1 MGFEPT
7 NEGFADLAIGPLWYR
22 ADKIVKYQHSYSN
35 RFLVERKGRFKLDTL
50 NVRIRLMNPLKFFIQ
65 IYGCQANKS
74 DAERLT
80 AMYIDNGYIEAENW
94 QDCDELIL
102 VTCSVRERAEDRVRA
117 FLLKVMSYY
126 QEEEKKAPKV
136 VFSGCMLHHGVE
148 RLRQMLPMIDEFMPT
163 NKMAFAKRAVRKDK
177 KHAFVPISTGCN
189 SFCTYC
195 IVPFARG
202 REASRSFEDIMEEVQ
217 ELVKEGYSEITLI
230 GQNVNSWG
238 LEKLGISARKMMLH
252 GDLKRE
258 DLPSNQSQ
266 YLSVKGTPPFVKLLQ
281 AISQFETIKTIRF
294 LSSNPWDFHDE
305 LIDEIAHNPK
315 IDRFIH
321 LPVQSGSNSVLHRM
335 NRGYTREDYLLV
347 VKKLR
352 QKIKDLVLGTDII
365 VGFPGETNE
374 EFNDTVALAK
384 EVGWHVGFVNI
395 YSPRPGTVANK
406 LYKDDVPYKVK
417 KERWDI
423 LDEIINK
430 KHLKERPRVV

>member
-1 MGFEPT
+1 M
-7 NEGFADLAIGPLWYR
+7 NY
-22 ADKIVKYQHSYSN
+22 KYQYSYSN
-35 RFLVERKGRFKLDTL
+35 RFLVERKGRFELEAL
-50 NVRIRLMNPLKFFIQ
+50 NAKIPVMSSLKFFIQ

-74 DAERLT
+74 DAERL
-80 AMYIDNGYIEAENW
+80 AALYVDKGYVEAENW

-102 VTCSVRERAEDRVRA
+102 VTCSIRERAEDRVRA
-117 FLLKVMSYY
+117 FLRKVMDYY
-126 QEEEKKAPKV
+126 QEAEQTPPKV
-136 VFSGCMLHHGVE
+136 IFSGCMLHHGVE
-148 RLRQMLPMIDEFMPT
+148 RLRRMLPMIDEFVPT
-163 NKMAFAKRAVRKDK
+163 NKMAFAKKAIRKDK

-202 REASRSFEDIMEEVQ
+202 REASRSFEDIMEEVG
-217 ELVKEGYSEITLI
+217 ELIKDGYSEITLI

-258 DLPSNQSQ
+258 NLPNNQSQ
-266 YLSVKGTPPFVKLLQ
+266 YLSVAGTPPFVKLLQ

-305 LIDEIAHNPK
+305 LIDEIARNPK

-347 VKKLR
+347 VQKLR
-352 QKIKDLVLGTDII
+352 QKVKDLVLGTDII
-365 VGFPGETNE
+365 VGFPGETDD
-374 EFNDTVALAK
+374 EFQDTVKLAK

-395 YSPRPGTVANK
+395 YSPRPGTMSEK
-406 LYKDDVPYKVK
+406 LYKDDVPYQVK
-417 KERWDI
+417 KARWDI

-430 KHLKERPRVV
+430 KHLGERPKVV

>member
-1 MGFEPT
+1 
-7 NEGFADLAIGPLWYR
+7 
-22 ADKIVKYQHSYSN
+22 
-35 RFLVERKGRFKLDTL
+35 
-50 NVRIRLMNPLKFFIQ
+50 MNSLKFFIQ

-80 AMYIDNGYIEAENW
+80 ALYVDKGYVEAEDL
-94 QDCDELIL
+94 QHCDELIL
-102 VTCSVRERAEDRVRA
+102 VTCSIRERAEDRVRA

-126 QEEEKKAPKV
+126 QEEEKKPPKV

-148 RLRQMLPMIDEFMPT
+148 RLRQMLPMVDEFMPT

-202 REASRSFEDIMEEVQ
+202 REASRSFEDIMEEI
-217 ELVKEGYSEITLI
+217 EGLVKDGYSEITLI

-266 YLSVKGTPPFVKLLQ
+266 YLNVEGTPPFVKLLQ
-281 AISQFETIKTIRF
+281 AISQFKTIKTIRF

-305 LIDEIAHNPK
+305 LIDEIARNPK
-315 IDRFIH
+315 IDRLNH
-321 LPVQSGSNSVLHRM
+321 LPVQ
-335 NRGYTREDYLLV
+335 
-347 VKKLR
+347 
-352 QKIKDLVLGTDII
+352 
-365 VGFPGETNE
+365 
-374 EFNDTVALAK
+374 
-384 EVGWHVGFVNI
+384 
-395 YSPRPGTVANK
+395 
-406 LYKDDVPYKVK
+406 
-417 KERWDI
+417 
-423 LDEIINK
+423 
-430 KHLKERPRVV
+430 

>member
-1 MGFEPT
+1 M
-7 NEGFADLAIGPLWYR
+7 NA
-22 ADKIVKYQHSYSN
+22 KIPVMSS
-35 RFLVERKGRFKLDTL
+35 
-50 NVRIRLMNPLKFFIQ
+50 LKFFIQ

-74 DAERLT
+74 DAERL
-80 AMYIDNGYIEAENW
+80 AALYVDKGYVEAENW

-102 VTCSVRERAEDRVRA
+102 VTCSIRERAEDRVRA
-117 FLLKVMSYY
+117 FLRKVMDYY
-126 QEEEKKAPKV
+126 QEAEKTPPKV
-136 VFSGCMLHHGVE
+136 IFSGCMLHHGVE
-148 RLRQMLPMIDEFMPT
+148 RLRRMLPMIDEFVPT
-163 NKMAFAKRAVRKDK
+163 NKMAFAKKAIRKYK

-202 REASRSFEDIMEEVQ
+202 REASRSFEDIMEEVG
-217 ELVKEGYSEITLI
+217 ELIKDGYSEITLI

-266 YLSVKGTPPFVKLLQ
+266 YLSVAGTPPFVKLLQ

-305 LIDEIAHNPK
+305 LIDEIARNPK

-347 VKKLR
+347 VQKLR
-352 QKIKDLVLGTDII
+352 QKVKDLVLGTDII
-365 VGFPGETNE
+365 VGFPGETDD
-374 EFNDTVALAK
+374 EFQDTVKLAK

-395 YSPRPGTVANK
+395 YSPRPGTMSEK
-406 LYKDDVPYKVK
+406 LYKDDVPYQVK
-417 KERWDI
+417 KARWDI

-430 KHLKERPRVV
+430 KHLGERPKVV